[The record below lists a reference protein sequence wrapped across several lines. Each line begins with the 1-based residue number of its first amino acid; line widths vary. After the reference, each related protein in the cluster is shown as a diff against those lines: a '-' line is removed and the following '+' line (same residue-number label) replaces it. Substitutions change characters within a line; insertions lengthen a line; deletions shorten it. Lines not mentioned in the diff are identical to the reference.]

1 MLISVAPPSWP
12 RHPADDHYHKTKS
25 LVIHDPIPFTSRT
38 QFLSLIQPPTCRA
51 FTTASTR
58 RHEPCYTPHL
68 IQVSLS
74 ILPWPPSTKI
84 RFSPSRHID
93 DTLLKGNLG
102 RVLGFYNATQV
113 VISKDGSIYQNS
125 SVPEVTGLENHPLVA
140 FNVPLGVRKLLIMR
154 ERFRIELRGGQG
166 EMYRTQLP
174 LAVHSIN
181 ATKQVETMSSIFPR
195 CGSFAFGDPA
205 IKGRHI
211 EYNYCGRNPRK
222 NHTTSGH
229 GAEAPQPEIPY
240 IDTTTACNGNP
251 QYLYTIC
258 GAPGI
263 HSTCTPS
270 TYREQ
275 NYKVLTI
282 DDQNDA
288 LGLPSASTMSSRNL
302 LWNLSSHDGI
312 HLGLLTLVAGMIIAG
327 KLCHWG
333 YKGWFDTSRL
343 PPSPKKHWFWGNRD
357 FLTQPYRHVLLGTKY
372 KEELGSLSYKLPSRT
387 KYLLDIRGHYQY
399 RDANEYNR
407 IPQYHGTRHRAS
419 RKAAPSLG
427 WGTSPAF
434 RQHDEVHK
442 RMRRMMASALNP
454 EAARSYALQH
464 LDMTLNFLRRIAAD
478 PSSFLGCAND
488 VNGAFMIQLAYGY
501 VIREEKDPI
510 LSLVH
515 DAVRYLARATTN
527 YYVVNDF
534 PLLKYIPGWF
544 PGAEFKRFGRAGFE
558 RRTRYA
564 NEMFNMK
571 QGQVERP
578 SYASGLLE
586 SQSWQE
592 VSESDTNLIKWT
604 AASLFTDAIQKAQ
617 AEIDSVVGRER
628 IPNLQD
634 RDSLPYTEAVL
645 LEVMRFCPP
654 APLATLQPRP
664 LNSMAIKS
672 VKVQLSMLTYVL
684 RDPSHFSSP
693 HIFDPSRFLR
703 PKPEPDPRRFIFGFG
718 RRVCPGQHVANNG
731 AWMMCAGLLSVFD
744 IRAGPQLEA
753 KVASLGGRESERL
766 YELTEPYG
774 LTMSSNLDSD
784 PLPFDCDI
792 RPRDAAA
799 GYILE
804 SSA

>member
-1 MLISVAPPSWP
+1 MLYTYTTLRPQRNLQTPSVA
-12 RHPADDHYHKTKS
+12 
-25 LVIHDPIPFTSRT
+25 
-38 QFLSLIQPPTCRA
+38 
-51 FTTASTR
+51 
-58 RHEPCYTPHL
+58 
-68 IQVSLS
+68 
-74 ILPWPPSTKI
+74 
-84 RFSPSRHID
+84 SPS
-93 DTLLKGNLG
+93 
-102 RVLGFYNATQV
+102 
-113 VISKDGSIYQNS
+113 
-125 SVPEVTGLENHPLVA
+125 
-140 FNVPLGVRKLLIMR
+140 
-154 ERFRIELRGGQG
+154 
-166 EMYRTQLP
+166 
-174 LAVHSIN
+174 
-181 ATKQVETMSSIFPR
+181 
-195 CGSFAFGDPA
+195 
-205 IKGRHI
+205 
-211 EYNYCGRNPRK
+211 
-222 NHTTSGH
+222 
-229 GAEAPQPEIPY
+229 
-240 IDTTTACNGNP
+240 
-251 QYLYTIC
+251 
-258 GAPGI
+258 
-263 HSTCTPS
+263 
-270 TYREQ
+270 
-275 NYKVLTI
+275 
-282 DDQNDA
+282 
-288 LGLPSASTMSSRNL
+288 LPSASTMSSRNL

-357 FLTQPYRHVLLGTKY
+357 FLTQPYRHVLLGNKVQRGASIVTPTNTIVY
-372 KEELGSLSYKLPSRT
+372 LNTMELAT
-387 KYLLDIRGHYQY
+387 ELLEKQ
-399 RDANEYNR
+399 
-407 IPQYHGTRHRAS
+407 AS
-419 RKAAPSLG
+419 VTSDRPRNVMTSEILG

-464 LDMTLNFLRRIAAD
+464 LDMTLNFLRRIAAN
-478 PSSFLGCAND
+478 PSSFLGYAND

-564 NEMFNMK
+564 NEMFNMVYDQVK

-592 VSESDTNLIKWT
+592 VRESDTNLIKWT
-604 AASLFTDAIQKAQ
+604 AASLFTAGATTTGSLVNSFFLMACLYPDAIQKAQ

-634 RDSLPYTEAVL
+634 RDSLPYTEAML

-654 APLATLQPRP
+654 APLGV
-664 LNSMAIKS
+664 SH
-672 VKVQLSMLTYVL
+672 LTTETTEFHGYKIRKGTTINANICS

-693 HIFDPSRFLR
+693 HIFDPSRFLG